1 MALPAGLILR
11 LDPSAQRDR
20 LNGIFA
26 PRGNACMDAP
36 RPAERETYF
45 IEMATQLAYEPAI

>member
-45 IEMATQLAYEPAI
+45 IEMATQLAFLLA